1 MYQILLVA
9 LGGALGAAT
18 RYGASVWVTHLWE
31 EPRVLATWGV
41 NLVGCLL
48 IGILAPMLGRIGL
61 NDEVQFFLIVGFLG
75 SLTTFSTFS
84 LETMVLWQEGLGM
97 MALLNAVGSVLLG
110 LLCVWVGLALNRMFL
125 A

>member
-18 RYGASVWVTHLWE
+18 RYGAHVWVLSLWE
-31 EPRVLATWGV
+31 EPRVLATWAV

-48 IGILAPMLGRIGL
+48 IGVLAPMLGRVGL
-61 NDEVQFFLIVGFLG
+61 ADELQFFLVVGFLG

-84 LETMVLWQEGLGM
+84 LETVVLWQEGLGAA
-97 MALLNAVGSVLLG
+97 ALLNAVGSVVLG
-110 LLCVWVGLALNRMFL
+110 LIFVWIGLNLGRTLL